1 MRTETREGVVALTT
15 AFTAVAT
22 RGDRYW
28 LVHIPELD
36 QYTQA
41 RNLAEVEPMARDLIA
56 LLNEIPDDSF
66 HLDVRIELPEH
77 VRHHLELARKYS
89 EDAAR
94 ARPNPRANAAQQ
106 HENSK
111 PGTHS
116 PRHRHS
122 ARNFTPART
131 AALGVNDSRQVDFKP

>member
-1 MRTETREGVVALTT
+1 MTT
-15 AFTAVAT
+15 YTAVAT
-22 RGDRYW
+22 HGERYW

-56 LLNEIPDDSF
+56 LLLETPANSFEI
-66 HLDVRIELPEH
+66 DVRVELPEE

-94 ARPNPRANAAQQ
+94 AQTESARERRAAARELKAIGLTVRDIGVALGISHQRAQQ
-106 HENSK
+106 LL
-111 PGTHS
+111 
-116 PRHRHS
+116 
-122 ARNFTPART
+122 A
-131 AALGVNDSRQVDFKP
+131 

>member
-1 MRTETREGVVALTT
+1 MVALTT

-28 LVHIPELD
+28 LVHVPELD

-56 LLNEIPDDSF
+56 LLKEIPDDSF
-66 HLDVRIELPEH
+66 QLDVRIELPEH

-94 ARPNPRANAAQQ
+94 AQAESARERRAAARELKARGLTVRDIGTALGISHQRAQQ
-106 HENSK
+106 LL
-111 PGTHS
+111 
-116 PRHRHS
+116 
-122 ARNFTPART
+122 A
-131 AALGVNDSRQVDFKP
+131 

>member
-28 LVHIPELD
+28 LVHVPELD

-56 LLNEIPDDSF
+56 LLKEIPDDSF
-66 HLDVRIELPEH
+66 QLDVRIELPEH

-94 ARPNPRANAAQQ
+94 AQAESARERRAAARGLKARGLTVRDIGTALGISHQRAQQ
-106 HENSK
+106 LL
-111 PGTHS
+111 
-116 PRHRHS
+116 
-122 ARNFTPART
+122 A
-131 AALGVNDSRQVDFKP
+131 

>member
-1 MRTETREGVVALTT
+1 MALTT

-56 LLNEIPDDSF
+56 LLKEIPDDSF
-66 HLDVRIELPEH
+66 HLAIRIELPEH

-94 ARPNPRANAAQQ
+94 AQAESARERRVAARELKARGLTVRDIGTALGISHQRAQQ
-106 HENSK
+106 LL
-111 PGTHS
+111 
-116 PRHRHS
+116 
-122 ARNFTPART
+122 A
-131 AALGVNDSRQVDFKP
+131 

>member
-1 MRTETREGVVALTT
+1 MALTT

-94 ARPNPRANAAQQ
+94 APARERRAAARELKARGLTVRDIGTALGISHQRAQQ
-106 HENSK
+106 LL
-111 PGTHS
+111 
-116 PRHRHS
+116 
-122 ARNFTPART
+122 A
-131 AALGVNDSRQVDFKP
+131 